1 MGHLQRYFLDADGVK
16 AVNLAA
22 KNIIQYGVNKRLA
35 KIRGD
40 IDTYSQKIKEKAIVD
55 QGNLASDSLPEEQQ
69 QLKPPRKRKYAKSL
83 ANRRQASQRK
93 RPRRVADNEKG
104 GEKIEGEGD
113 EEDKKGAMKKEKP
126 DEKRES
132 FESVKKGEGSYYR
145 R

>member
-1 MGHLQRYFLDADGVK
+1 MAHLHRYSLNVDGLK
-16 AVNLAA
+16 AVDLAA
-22 KNIIQYGVNKRLA
+22 KNILHYGVNKRLA
-35 KIRGD
+35 KISGD
-40 IDTYSQKIKEKAIVD
+40 LDTYLGKIKEKAIGG
-55 QGNLASDSLPEEQQ
+55 QANLASDSLPEEQQ